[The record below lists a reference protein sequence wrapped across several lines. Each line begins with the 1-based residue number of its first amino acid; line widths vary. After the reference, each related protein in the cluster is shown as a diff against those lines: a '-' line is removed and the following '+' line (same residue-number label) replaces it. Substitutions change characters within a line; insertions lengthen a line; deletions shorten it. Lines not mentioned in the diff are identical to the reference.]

1 MEKLLPSPVVRQDL
15 YTLTSTVLAL
25 LVALRILDPSL
36 VPLAMNL
43 AAALLGLTSSTVAA
57 VAVTTQRRDGN
68 LP

>member
-1 MEKLLPSPVVRQDL
+1 MEKLLPSPVVRQYL